1 MAWFNFTFE
10 SFDVTSHIS
19 TLRPTAGFP
28 REFIAARVGI
38 TRTREGVLFN
48 DTGTFCQGG
57 TVEVISGNGF
67 EGNNEGRAENSS
79 FGQPMSI
86 CTENSNVFVSDSQT
100 ETYSHHAQ

>member
-1 MAWFNFTFE
+1 MA
-10 SFDVTSHIS
+10 S
-19 TLRPTAGFP
+19 LRPTAGFP

-86 CTENSNVFVSDSQT
+86 CTENSNVFVTDSQT